1 MRVFVTGATGFVGS
15 AVVQELLTA
24 GHRVLGLT
32 RSETGAEALATRG
45 AEVLRGD
52 LEDLESLRRGAADA
66 DGVIHT
72 AFVHDFSRFRECCE
86 IDRRA
91 IETLGGGLEGSER
104 PLIVTAGTGFLTA
117 DRPATEDDAPHPVS
131 ATYPRASEAAAE
143 NLAARGVRASVM
155 RLPASVHGTGDHGF
169 VPILIGMARK
179 TGVSAYVGEG
189 LNPWAAVHRS
199 DAARAFR
206 LAIERGAGGERY
218 HAVAEETIPFKDI
231 AELIGSHLD
240 LPVVSK
246 SPEEAAGHF
255 GGFAIFAAMASAA
268 SSARTRA
275 RLGWNPEQPGL
286 LEDIVAAGYFESEER
301 PLYS

>member
-15 AVVQELLTA
+15 AVVQELLAA
-24 GHRVLGLT
+24 GHRVLGLA
-32 RSETGAEALATRG
+32 RSEAGAEALAARG

-52 LEDLESLRRGAADA
+52 LEDLDSLRRGAADA

-91 IETLGGGLEGSER
+91 IETLGGVLEGSER
-104 PLIVTAGTGFLTA
+104 PLIVTAGTGFLTSG
-117 DRPATEDDAPHPVS
+117 RPATEDDPPHPVS
-131 ATYPRASEAAAE
+131 DSYLRASEAAAE
-143 NLAARGVRASVM
+143 ELAARGVRASVM
-155 RLPASVHGTGDHGF
+155 RLPSSVHGVGDHGF

-179 TGVSAYVGEG
+179 TGVSAYIGDG
-189 LNPWAAVHRS
+189 LNPWAAVHRL

-206 LAIERGAGGERY
+206 LAVERGVGGERY
-218 HAVAEETIPFKDI
+218 HAVAEESIPFKDI
-231 AELIGSHLD
+231 AELIGRHLD

-246 SPEEAAGHF
+246 TLEEAAEHF
-255 GGFAIFAAMASAA
+255 GRFAMFAAMSAAA
-268 SSARTRA
+268 SSVQTRT
-275 RLGWNPEQPGL
+275 RLGWEPEQLGL
-286 LEDIVAAGYFESEER
+286 FGDIVASGYFESKER